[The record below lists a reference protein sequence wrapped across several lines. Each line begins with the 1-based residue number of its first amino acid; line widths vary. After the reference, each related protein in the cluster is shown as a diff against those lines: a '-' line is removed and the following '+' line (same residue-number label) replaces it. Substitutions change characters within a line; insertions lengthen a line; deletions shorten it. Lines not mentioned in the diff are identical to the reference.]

1 MYVDGKPNHKS
12 PALSKYKSDL
22 LKKVEQAIGSSGL
35 HTQSSATFSI
45 TEKKEPFADPFAL
58 DKGFGSDN
66 IFESK
71 GAIGALGVGFGK
83 NEE

>member
-1 MYVDGKPNHKS
+1 M
-12 PALSKYKSDL
+12 
-22 LKKVEQAIGSSGL
+22 

-71 GAIGALGVGFGK
+71 GAIGALGGGFGK
-83 NEE
+83 NEEQKTVQFKPKTVSLGGGSLF